1 MILPFLLFSVS
12 FWFAWKGR
20 KQAAVW
26 LVILN
31 LIVIA
36 LIWNYH
42 MTSKLDL
49 QF

>member
-1 MILPFLLFSVS
+1 MIFPFLLFTVS
-12 FWFAWKGR
+12 FWSAWKGR

-26 LVILN
+26 LFILN
-31 LIVIA
+31 LLVIA
-36 LIWNYH
+36 LIWNHH